1 MICEHCGTVLS
12 EGASV
17 CGVCGTPVRLA
28 TPGELPKPERVGLGF
43 LGALVGALIG
53 GASIILISRL
63 GYVAALSGLLIA
75 LLTLKGY
82 EKMAGT
88 LSKTGVIICLVLM
101 AVTPLIAYGF
111 ELIWQVHV
119 ELQGYGLTFSDSA
132 SFVLDTLQYDDE
144 VRMACLKDLGMLYL
158 FMVLGAFST
167 IRNAFRKV

>member
-1 MICEHCGTVLS
+1 MNCEHCGAQLP
-12 EGASV
+12 EGALS
-17 CGVCGTPVRLA
+17 CGVCGAPVRVA
-28 TPGELPKPERVGLGF
+28 VPGELPKPERVGMGF

-53 GASIILISRL
+53 GLSIVLISRL
-63 GYVAALSGLLIA
+63 GYIAAISGFLIA

-88 LSKTGVIICLVLM
+88 LSKIGVIICLVLM

-111 ELIWQVHV
+111 ELVWQVYV
-119 ELQGYGLTFSDSA
+119 EVKDYGLTMSDT
-132 SFVLDTLQYDDE
+132 FGWVMDTLRYNDE
-144 VRMACLKDLGMLYL
+144 VRMDCLKDLGMLYL